1 MVGAPASKKTPALR
15 EAVPKAEGAYMF
27 QSESEKYA
35 CLAALNDEIL
45 QVAHELMR
53 AKSDDPTRI
62 HQLTS
67 RLEHLLTQV
76 DPLRHQ

>member
-1 MVGAPASKKTPALR
+1 MLGACASKKTPGFR
-15 EAVPKAEGAYMF
+15 EVLPKPEDARVF

-35 CLAALNDEIL
+35 RLAALNDEIL
-45 QVAHELMR
+45 QVAHELMK
-53 AKSDDPTRI
+53 AKSDDPTQI

-76 DPLRHQ
+76 DQLRHQ

>member
-1 MVGAPASKKTPALR
+1 
-15 EAVPKAEGAYMF
+15 MF

-35 CLAALNDEIL
+35 RLAALNDEIL

-76 DPLRHQ
+76 DQLRHQ